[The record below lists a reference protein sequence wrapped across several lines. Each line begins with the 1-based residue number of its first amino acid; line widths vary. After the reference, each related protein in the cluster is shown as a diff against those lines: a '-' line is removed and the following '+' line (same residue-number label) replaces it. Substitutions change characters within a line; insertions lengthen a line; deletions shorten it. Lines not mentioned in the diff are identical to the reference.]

1 MISVAFL
8 TPPEGGVLGFSME
21 GHAEYGEAGEDIV
34 CAAVSSAAYMAANTI
49 TEVLSSP
56 AQAEVSDACFR
67 FSLLSACDLAV
78 TILEGLKLHLSEL
91 QKQYP
96 AYLTIDITEV

>member
-1 MISVAFL
+1 MTKVYFTNRDGKL
-8 TPPEGGVLGFSME
+8 CGFTMS
-21 GHAEYGEAGEDIV
+21 GHAGYAQQGEDIV

-56 AQAEVSDACFR
+56 AQAEVSEACFR
-67 FSLLSACDLAV
+67 FFLLSACDSAAA
-78 TILEGLKLHLSEL
+78 ILEGLRLHLTEL

>member
-1 MISVAFL
+1 MTKVYFTNRDGKL
-8 TPPEGGVLGFSME
+8 CGFTMS
-21 GHAEYGEAGEDIV
+21 GHAGYAQQGEDIV

-56 AQAEVSDACFR
+56 AQAEVCEACFR
-67 FSLLSACDLAV
+67 FSLLSACDSAAA
-78 TILEGLKLHLSEL
+78 ILEGLRLHLTEL

>member
-1 MISVAFL
+1 MTKVHFNHRDGKL
-8 TPPEGGVLGFSME
+8 CGFTML
-21 GHAEYGEAGEDIV
+21 GHAGYAQEGEDIV

-78 TILEGLKLHLSEL
+78 AILEGLKLHLSEL